1 MDPLKALKSEIR
13 TLINDRTSAGVII
26 RADWL
31 TTEVMGGRNSFHGD
45 DAAIYVI
52 LAYKALGEIVKD
64 CIGKYEP
71 KVQTE
76 GQLLLPGF
84 DHVQRAYPVMRG
96 GERVLVP
103 TDLLTDLEI
112 EERCEDL
119 RAMARGCFDHVKEL
133 QSYLALRSAALA
145 KAS

>member
-1 MDPLKALKSEIR
+1 MDPLKALKSEIK
-13 TLINDRTSAGVII
+13 TLVQDRIGAGVII
-26 RADWL
+26 RPDWI
-31 TTEVMGGRNSFHGD
+31 TTEVMGGRTNFHGE

-52 LAYKALGEIVKD
+52 LAYKALGEIVKE

-84 DHVQRAYPVMRG
+84 DYVQRAYPVIRG

-103 TDLLTDLEI
+103 TDLLTDEEI

-119 RAMARGCFDHVKEL
+119 RAMARGCIDHVKEL
-133 QSYLALRSAALA
+133 QSYLALRVAPLF

>member
-1 MDPLKALKSEIR
+1 MDPLKALKSEIK
-13 TLINDRTSAGVII
+13 TLIDERTRAGVII

-31 TTEVMGGRNSFHGD
+31 TTEVMGSRTDFHGND
-45 DAAIYVI
+45 SAIYVV
-52 LAYKALGEIVKD
+52 LAYKSLGEIVKD

-71 KVQTE
+71 KVQTD

-103 TDLLTDLEI
+103 TDLLTDEEI
-112 EERCEDL
+112 VERCEDL
-119 RAMARGCFDHVKEL
+119 RAMARGCMDHVKEL
-133 QSYLALRSAALA
+133 QSYLSLRSAALA